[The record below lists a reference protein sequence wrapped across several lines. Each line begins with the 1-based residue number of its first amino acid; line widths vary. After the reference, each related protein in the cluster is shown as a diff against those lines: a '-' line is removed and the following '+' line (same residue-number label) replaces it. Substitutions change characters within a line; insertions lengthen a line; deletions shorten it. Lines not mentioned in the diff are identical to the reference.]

1 MYVLIG
7 QDWKCM
13 TTMLLE
19 DPTNKELNEED
30 ATILVRVLLAS
41 VKKAVGEKIVP
52 SMEQRKPHSLTK
64 AQKVGTSPDD
74 YACTCWSK
82 DVFYLCNKKFL
93 QFINESFLICCTYK
107 S

>member
-1 MYVLIG
+1 
-7 QDWKCM
+7 M

-82 DVFYLCNKKFL
+82 DVFHLCREKFL
-93 QFINESFLICCTYK
+93 QFINESFLICCTFM